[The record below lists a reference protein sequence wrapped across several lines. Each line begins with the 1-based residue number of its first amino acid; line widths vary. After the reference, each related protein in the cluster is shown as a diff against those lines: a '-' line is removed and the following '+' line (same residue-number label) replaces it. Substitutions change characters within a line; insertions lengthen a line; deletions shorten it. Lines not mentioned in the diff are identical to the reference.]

1 MTPPGTQGTT
11 ALQTPKSTSGSLG
24 FTAFQL
30 SEVVN
35 DVSGAERLLS
45 SKNKC

>member
-1 MTPPGTQGTT
+1 MTPPGTQDTT

-35 DVSGAERLLS
+35 DVMCQEQKGF
-45 SKNKC
+45 